1 MIYTEMT
8 RAGLIFE
15 ELHRNASIYLLSF
28 QVMSI
33 FMFDIRDF
41 KFAIRRYIIGLDSD
55 ISDNR

>member
-33 FMFDIRDF
+33 FMFDIRDL